1 MDQSQEIKVEVAP
14 EVKIVYSS
22 YTQAQ
27 KKATTKYRETHKDQV
42 NEQRKKYYEARKAVD
57 PAFLE
62 YKRVKAREYY
72 LKKKERLQTLQP
84 VKEFL
89 PETIRPN
96 TPIDI
101 VCLETPTPPEPMTDS
116 ESSSLDVEVL
126 IKKTRK
132 PKLVRQKTESIIP
145 VMIETFETVIDTPEA
160 QQELKEHA
168 MKLDDVQQP
177 EVVVKTKKTRT
188 KKV

>member
-1 MDQSQEIKVEVAP
+1 MDQLQEVKVEVAP

-42 NEQRKKYYEARKAVD
+42 NEQRKKYYEARKAID

-72 LKKKERLQTLQP
+72 LKKKELKKELTL

-101 VCLETPTPPEPMTDS
+101 VCLETPTPPDIDTES
-116 ESSSLDVEVL
+116 SSSLDLDVL
-126 IKKTRK
+126 VKKSRK
-132 PKLVRQKTESIIP
+132 PKLVRQKTESVIP

-160 QQELKEHA
+160 QQELTEHA

>member
-1 MDQSQEIKVEVAP
+1 MDQSQEIKVEAVP

-42 NEQRKKYYEARKAVD
+42 NEQRKKYYEARKAID

-72 LKKKERLQTLQP
+72 LKKKERLQSLQP

-101 VCLETPTPPEPMTDS
+101 ICLETPPTDS

-132 PKLVRQKTESIIP
+132 PKLVRQQAESIIP
-145 VMIETFETVIDTPEA
+145 VLIETFETAMDTPEA

-177 EVVVKTKKTRT
+177 EVVVKTKKTRS